1 MKRAVPLI
9 VRTVALRGAAIL
21 IAATIGSIAYAEE
34 SAAPGAEP
42 TKKTTPADKLVCK
55 QEPVIGSNIKKRV
68 CKTRS
73 QIDEERDA
81 AHQSLND
88 LNQNAGRQQGT
99 GG

>member
-1 MKRAVPLI
+1 MRTIAV
-9 VRTVALRGAAIL
+9 RCAALL

-34 SAAPGAEP
+34 SAAPAAEP
-42 TKKTTPADKLVCK
+42 TKKTAPADKLVCK

-68 CKTRS
+68 CKTQS

-81 AHQSLND
+81 ARQGLNG
-88 LNQNAGRQQGT
+88 LNQSAGRQQGA